1 MKHFMFLLFVAGCCC
16 GCNATNSDVAAL
28 KSTLRV
34 TGADIVAKQEQS
46 LAILRENTTALA
58 AIKSQVES
66 FNAKQTEL
74 DTEIVSL
81 LKQKEASQVE
91 SETSDGI
98 GGDLSSDPLPT
109 AETVVN
115 ESPASDPGMQPVSVS
130 AVELL
135 VCSTGSCSPC
145 KRLWADVGNGK
156 LDGFTV
162 RKVEP
167 FEGIKGYPAIRFR
180 DDTSDTGWKVIY
192 NYNETIRLYLRAKL
206 LGEDHEEMQVLQSR
220 PISLSHSEMVKMH
233 NQLHG
238 GGSWTWPGDL
248 AKHLQTKHG
257 VSLTSGGEPV
267 SGSFFPVSREIAVL
281 NSSPAVRSFPQRKGF
296 FGWSRNT
303 SRKSCPA
310 GGCP

>member
-1 MKHFMFLLFVAGCCC
+1 MKHFMFLFFVAGCCC
-16 GCNATNSDVAAL
+16 GCADHPIAAIKSDLGLL
-28 KSTLRV
+28 KSSLRISSEDV
-34 TGADIVAKQEQS
+34 IAKQDQS
-46 LAILRENTTALA
+46 LSILRENTTALA

-66 FNAKQTEL
+66 LN
-74 DTEIVSL
+74 
-81 LKQKEASQVE
+81 ASQVE

-98 GGDLSSDPLPT
+98 GGDLPSDPLPT

-145 KRLWADVGNGK
+145 KRLWADVDNGK

>member
-1 MKHFMFLLFVAGCCC
+1 MKHFMFLFFVAGCCC
-16 GCNATNSDVAAL
+16 GCNATNSDITAL
-28 KSTLRV
+28 KSALRV
-34 TGADIVAKQEQS
+34 TGEDVIAKQDQS
-46 LAILRENTTALA
+46 LTILRENTAALA
-58 AIKSQVES
+58 AIKSQVET

-91 SETSDGI
+91 SETSDGK

-115 ESPASDPGMQPVSVS
+115 ELQASSPGMQPVSAS

-135 VCSTGSCSPC
+135 VCSTSNCSPC
-145 KRLWADVGNGK
+145 KRLWADVDNGK
-156 LDGFTV
+156 LDGFIV
-162 RKVEP
+162 KKVEP

-180 DDTSDTGWKVIY
+180 DDTSETGWSVVY

-206 LGEDHEEMQVLQSR
+206 LGEDHEEMHVLQSR
-220 PISLSHSEMVKMH
+220 PISLSHDEMVKLH
-233 NQLHG
+233 NTLHG
-238 GGSWTWPGDL
+238 GGQWTWPGDL
-248 AKHLQTKHG
+248 AEHLQTTHG
-257 VSLTSGGEPV
+257 VSLTTGGQPV
-267 SGSFFPVSREIAVL
+267 TGSFFPLQGKSAVF
-281 NSSPAVRSFPQRKGF
+281 NTSPVVRSFPQRQGF

>member
-1 MKHFMFLLFVAGCCC
+1 MFLFFVAGCCC

-28 KSTLRV
+28 KSTLRI
-34 TGADIVAKQEQS
+34 TGADIVAKQDQS
-46 LAILRENTTALA
+46 LTILRENTAALA

-66 FNAKQTEL
+66 L
-74 DTEIVSL
+74 DGAL
-81 LKQKEASQVE
+81 LETRQAVGTIDIQLKASQVD
-91 SETSDGI
+91 SETGNGK

-115 ESPASDPGMQPVSVS
+115 ESHASDPGMQPVSAS

-135 VCSTGSCSPC
+135 VCSTANCSPC
-145 KRLWADVGNGK
+145 KWLWRDVDNGK
-156 LDGFTV
+156 LDGFIV

-167 FEGIKGYPAIRFR
+167 FEGMKGYPAIRFR
-180 DDTSDTGWKVIY
+180 DDTSDTGWSVVY
-192 NYNETIRLYLRAKL
+192 NYNESIRLYLRAKL
-206 LGEDHEEMQVLQSR
+206 LGEQHEEMHVLQSR

-267 SGSFFPVSREIAVL
+267 SGSFFPLPRESAVL
-281 NSSPAVRSFPQRKGF
+281 NSSPVVRSFPQRKGF

-303 SRKSCPA
+303 SRKSCPS

>member
-1 MKHFMFLLFVAGCCC
+1 MKYFMFLFFVAGCCC
-16 GCNATNSDVAAL
+16 GCAEHPITSIRNDLGLL
-28 KSTLRV
+28 KSSLRIASEDV
-34 TGADIVAKQEQS
+34 IAKQDES
-46 LAILRENTTALA
+46 LTILRENTTALA

-66 FNAKQTEL
+66 LN
-74 DTEIVSL
+74 
-81 LKQKEASQVE
+81 ASQVE

-98 GGDLSSDPLPT
+98 GGDLSFNPLPT

-115 ESPASDPGMQPVSVS
+115 ESPAFGPGMQPVVAS

-135 VCSTGSCSPC
+135 VCSTANCSPC
-145 KRLWADVGNGK
+145 KWLWRDVDNGK

-180 DDTSDTGWKVIY
+180 DDTSDTGWKVVY
-192 NYNETIRLYLRAKL
+192 NYNETIRLWLRAKL
-206 LGEDHEEMQVLQSR
+206 LGEDHEEMHVVQSR
-220 PISLSHSEMVKMH
+220 PISLSHSEMVKIH
-233 NQLHG
+233 NTLHG
-238 GGSWTWPGDL
+238 GGQWTWPGDL
-248 AKHLQTKHG
+248 AEHLQTTHG
-257 VSLTSGGEPV
+257 VSLKSGGEPV